1 MSNPEVMTYIP
12 FAMNGEKSIL
22 QVYRQSGQDEEDAT
36 LSEGF
41 PKITMIPES
50 SGGIAPKG
58 LDMNGALYQVSV
70 DTVHRQKGKQIQYDA
85 TYATN
90 IGGYSK
96 GAILQ
101 STDLTKSYISTVD
114 NNLTDPD
121 SSASNGWNVYAQ
133 TPTATSTTTGTVKI
147 ADNLTSTA
155 KDTALTANQG
165 NVLNTEIANLAT
177 SVGAMFASASM
188 QKNGYF
194 QIKDVNGNVVFMWQ
208 WGTVDYDSY
217 PNEIQVDITFPKP
230 FPNNCFTALATRKM
244 SQHSSNGDGGANL
257 IGTPTKTMASFSLQ
271 QYEGNYWYDL
281 RGFTWFAIGN

>member
-12 FAMNGEKSIL
+12 FAMNGEKNIL
-22 QVYRQSGQDEEDAT
+22 QVYRQPKQDEEDAT

-50 SGGIAPKG
+50 SGGKAPKG

-85 TYATN
+85 TYAKN

-121 SSASNGWNVYAQ
+121 SSASSGWNVYAQ

-147 ADNLTSTA
+147 ADNLTSNA
-155 KDTALTANQG
+155 IDTALTANQG
-165 NVLNTEIANLAT
+165 RILANMLSGVYGSNGTQQIGNSILAW
-177 SVGAMFASASM
+177 GSALIISR
-188 QKNGYF
+188 
-194 QIKDVNGNVVFMWQ
+194 V
-208 WGTVDYDSY
+208 TVDPSY
-217 PNEIQVDITFPKP
+217 VPTTVKFQTP
-230 FPNNCFTALATRKM
+230 FPNNCFQVVAC
-244 SQHSSNGDGGANL
+244 HDDPVGANA
-257 IGTPTKTMASFSLQ
+257 IFSVGNITKNGFDASSYKMRANGEGQPITAMTGTTTMR
-271 QYEGNYWYDL
+271 Y
-281 RGFTWFAIGN
+281 FAIGN